1 MPNSPFRI
9 LSVLWLLLIGSI
21 AFFWHL
27 GGIGLVDETEPLFAE
42 AARQMT
48 VTGDWV
54 TPYFNGETRFDKP
67 PLIYWLMAI
76 AYKLVGVNEW
86 AVRLPSA
93 LAAIALMLFVFFTLI
108 RIGNIN
114 AQSNNSQSQNFQP
127 KNFQTKTAFRATALL
142 SAAMMAMNM
151 ETIAWG
157 RIGVSDMLLT
167 GCICS
172 ALLAFF
178 LGYAESGRYAESGY
192 AKSEQGRESGSS
204 STEEKG
210 DNLNFYLSKRWLP
223 PGWLPPEWLPPGWYL
238 AFYIL
243 MALAVL
249 TKGPIGIVLPL
260 LIIGCFL
267 VYVGKLG
274 EVLREIKPISGMLVF
289 LAIAVPWYILVIAA
303 NGENYINSFFGYHNF
318 ERFTRV
324 VNRHGEPWYFYFG
337 VVLLGFAPWSVYLPH
352 AIARLQ
358 FWKRKLWCKQPR
370 SKQLGL
376 FVLFWFLG
384 VFGFF
389 SIAATKLPSY
399 VLPLMPAAAIL
410 VALLFTADI
419 TPDISADITA
429 DSSNLDPFPSRRL
442 SLLPSA
448 FVNIVF
454 LLLLAGAL
462 LYLPQ
467 ILETDPAM
475 PNFPQLLEESGALYA
490 GAAILAATA
499 ALAAIFS
506 LQKRWRS
513 LWSYNLVG
521 FIAFLLFAL
530 MPTIVLFDADRQ
542 LPLRQIAEIIVQ
554 EKLPEEET
562 IMIAFE
568 KPSLVFYTQE
578 PITFFRRSTNAR
590 EYLQKQAT
598 SQVKPSSVLILGW
611 RNKLRGAGLR
621 PKHYKDIFYQIG
633 SYQLVRVDKQIFLDV
648 N

>member
-1 MPNSPFRI
+1 MPNPPFRI
-9 LSVLWLLLIGSI
+9 LSLLWLLLIGSI
-21 AFFWHL
+21 AFFWNL

-93 LAAIALMLFVFFTLI
+93 LAAIALMLFLFFTLVG
-108 RIGNIN
+108 IGSIN
-114 AQSNNSQSQNFQP
+114 AQPKASQP
-127 KNFQTKTAFRATALL
+127 KTAIHATALL
-142 SAAMMAMNM
+142 SSAMMAMNI

-167 GCICS
+167 GCMCS

-178 LGYAESGRYAESGY
+178 RGYAES
-192 AKSEQGRESGSS
+192 EQDLERGSS
-204 STEEKG
+204 PGAKRG
-210 DNLNFYLSKRWLP
+210 DAFPLWLP
-223 PGWLPPEWLPPGWYL
+223 KSWLPKGWLPRGWYL

-249 TKGPIGIVLPL
+249 TKGPIGLVLPL
-260 LIIGCFL
+260 LIIGSFL
-267 VYVGKLG
+267 IYVGKLG
-274 EVLREIKPISGMLVF
+274 EVFQEIKPVSGLLVF
-289 LAIAVPWYILVIAA
+289 LAIAVPWYILVILA
-303 NGENYINSFFGYHNF
+303 NGENYINSFFGYHNL

-337 VVLLGFAPWSVYLPH
+337 VVLLGFAPWSVYLPG

-358 FWKRKLWCKQPR
+358 FWKRKLWRKQTR
-370 SKQLGL
+370 HKQLGL

-384 VFGFF
+384 IFGFF

-410 VALLFTADI
+410 VALFFTADI
-419 TPDISADITA
+419 TGDITA
-429 DSSNLDPFPSRRL
+429 DSLSLDPFPSQPR
-442 SLLPSA
+442 SLFPSA
-448 FVNIVF
+448 CANIVF
-454 LLLLAGAL
+454 LLLLAGTL
-462 LYLPQ
+462 FYLPK

-475 PNFPQLLEESGALYA
+475 PNFPELLLESGAIYV

-499 ALAAIFS
+499 ASTAIFG
-506 LQKRWRS
+506 LQRRWRW
-513 LWSYNLVG
+513 LWSANLVG
-521 FIAFLLFAL
+521 FIAFFIFAL

-542 LPLRQIAEIIVQ
+542 LPLRQMAEIIVQ
-554 EKLPEEET
+554 VRHPEEET

-568 KPSLVFYTQE
+568 KPSLVFYSQE
-578 PITFFRRSTNAR
+578 PIAFFRRSTNAR
-590 EYLQKQAT
+590 EYLQKQAA
-598 SQVKPSSVLILGW
+598 SVTEPGSALILGLPK
-611 RNKLRGAGLR
+611 KLRGAGLR
-621 PKHYKDIFYQIG
+621 RRHYKDIFYQVG
-633 SYQLVRVDKQIFLDV
+633 PYQLVRVDKQVFLDV

>member
-1 MPNSPFRI
+1 MPNSQFPIPNSQFRI

-108 RIGNIN
+108 GIGNIN
-114 AQSNNSQSQNFQP
+114 AQSNNSQAQNSQSKNSQSNNSQSNNSQSKNFQP
-127 KNFQTKTAFRATALL
+127 KNFHTKTAFRTTALL
-142 SAAMMAMNM
+142 SAAMMAMNI

-178 LGYAESGRYAESGY
+178 LGYAESERYAESGLP
-192 AKSEQGRESGSS
+192 QG
-204 STEEKG
+204 
-210 DNLNFYLSKRWLP
+210 
-223 PGWLPPEWLPPGWYL
+223 WLPPGWYL

-267 VYVGKLG
+267 IYVGKLG

-337 VVLLGFAPWSVYLPH
+337 VVLLGFAPWSVYLPL

-376 FVLFWFLG
+376 FVLFWFLA

-419 TPDISADITA
+419 TA
-429 DSSNLDPFPSRRL
+429 DSSNLDPFPSKRL

-475 PNFPQLLEESGALYA
+475 PNFPQLLQESGALYA

-506 LQKRWRS
+506 LQKRWRW

-554 EKLPEEET
+554 EKHPEEET

-590 EYLQKQAT
+590 EYLQKQAA
-598 SQVKPSSVLILGW
+598 SQGKPSSVLILGW
-611 RNKLRGAGLR
+611 PNKLRGAGLR
-621 PKHYKDIFYQIG
+621 PKHYQDIFYQIG
-633 SYQLVRVDKQIFLDV
+633 SYQLVRVDKQVFLDV